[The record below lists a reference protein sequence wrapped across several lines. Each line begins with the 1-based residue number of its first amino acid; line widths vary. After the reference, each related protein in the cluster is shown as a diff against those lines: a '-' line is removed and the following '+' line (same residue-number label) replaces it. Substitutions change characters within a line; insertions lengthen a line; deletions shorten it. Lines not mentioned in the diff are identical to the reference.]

1 MHQSRRSRDIRET
14 PAPAFEEVRLTAVA
28 PRSVDRQLET
38 EAINALRALS
48 IDAVQA
54 ANSGHPGLPLGA
66 APMAYVLFT
75 EFMNFNPQDPAWPN
89 RDRFVLSGGH
99 GSALLYS
106 LLHVTGYD
114 LSLDEVKNFRQLGSK
129 TPGHPERLHTAG
141 VEVTTGPL
149 GQGFANGVGMAIAE
163 RFLAATFNRPGHEII
178 DHYTY
183 GIVSDGDLMEGV
195 SAEAASLAGHL
206 GLGKLIYLYD
216 QNEITLAG
224 TIGVSFS
231 EDVGA
236 RFEALGWHVQA
247 IDGMDTDQVRA
258 ALTAAQA
265 ETERP
270 SLICARTV
278 IGFASPKAD
287 TFVVHGAPLGAEGVT
302 ATKEALGYPLEPA
315 FYVSDEVYDH
325 FRAAGERGAE
335 LEAAWKQAYE
345 SYEQADP
352 DTAKSLTLA
361 LNGELPK
368 GWDSDIPSWE
378 AGAKPIS
385 TRKASGEVINAFAP
399 RVPNFIGGSADLNPS
414 TITQM
419 KNAGDFEAPGSVP
432 DPAAEQ
438 GLSGGGWGYTGRNIH
453 FGVRE
458 HAMGSAANGM
468 AAHGGVI
475 PFTATFLVF
484 ADYMRPPMR
493 LAAISDLK
501 VIFVFTHDSI
511 AVGEDG
517 PTHQPVEQ
525 VFSLRAIPHL
535 VTIRP
540 ADANETADAWR
551 VAMTLAGPV
560 VLIFSRQDLPVLD
573 RSGAWGSVANGAYI
587 LSDSQSDPDVVLIGT
602 GSEVDLC
609 VRAAALLAEH
619 GVSARVVSMP
629 SWELFAEQDAAY
641 RGRVLGPAGTP
652 RVAVE
657 AGVTLGWERYVG
669 ERGAV
674 VGIDR
679 YGASGPGAQV
689 LEHFGFTPEHV
700 AATAL
705 RVLGRK
711 ELAARIDTHK

>member
-1 MHQSRRSRDIRET
+1 LS
-14 PAPAFEEVRLTAVA
+14 AVA
-28 PRSVDRQLET
+28 LPALDRELET
-38 EAINALRALS
+38 EAINALRVLS

-75 EFMNFNPQDPAWPN
+75 EFMHFNPQDPEWPN
-89 RDRFVLSGGH
+89 RDRFVLSAGH

-106 LLHVTGYD
+106 LLFITGYD
-114 LSLDEVKNFRQLGSK
+114 LPLDELKRFRQLGSK
-129 TPGHPERLHTAG
+129 TPGHPERLHAPG
-141 VEVTTGPL
+141 IDVTTGPL

-163 RFLAATFNRPGHEII
+163 RFLATTFNRPGYDVI
-178 DHYTY
+178 DHYIY

-224 TIGVSFS
+224 TIGLSFS
-231 EDVGA
+231 EDIPA
-236 RFEALGWHVQA
+236 RFRAVGWHVQE
-247 IDGMDTDQVRA
+247 IDGMDTDQVRT
-258 ALTAAQA
+258 ALATAQA

-278 IGFASPKAD
+278 IGFGSPKAD
-287 TFVVHGAPLGAEGVT
+287 TFGVHGSPLGAEGVT
-302 ATKEALGYPLEPA
+302 KTKEALGYPLEPA
-315 FYVSDEVYDH
+315 FYVSDNVSAY
-325 FRAAGERGAE
+325 FKAAGERGAE
-335 LEAAWKQAYE
+335 RDAEWQSVFRAYADEYPELAATLSLAWE
-345 SYEQADP
+345 NTLP
-352 DTAKSLTLA
+352 D
-361 LNGELPK
+361 
-368 GWDSDIPSWE
+368 GWDRDLPTWDPGS
-378 AGAKPIS
+378 KPIS

-399 RVPNFIGGSADLNPS
+399 RVPTFIGGSADLNPS
-414 TITQM
+414 TNTAM
-419 KNAGDFEAPGSVP
+419 KGAGDFEP
-432 DPAAEQ
+432 PAAALDPNSEQ
-438 GLSGGGWGYTGRNIH
+438 GLSGGDWGYAGRNIH
-453 FGVRE
+453 FGIRE
-458 HAMGSAANGM
+458 HAMGSSANGM

-484 ADYMRPPMR
+484 ADYMRPPIR
-493 LAAISDLK
+493 LAALSDLK

-525 VFSLRAIPHL
+525 LVSLRAIPKL

-540 ADANETADAWR
+540 ADANETAEAWR
-551 VAMTLAGPV
+551 VAMSLVGPC

-573 RSGAWGSVANGAYI
+573 RSGAWGTVADGAYI
-587 LSDSQSDPDVVLIGT
+587 ISGAEGDPEVVLIGT
-602 GSEVDLC
+602 GSEVDLA
-609 VRAAALLAEH
+609 VRAAALLGEQ
-619 GVSARVVSMP
+619 GLRARVVSMP
-629 SWELFAEQDAAY
+629 SWELFAQRDDAY
-641 RGRVLGPAGTP
+641 RERVLGPAGTP

-657 AGVTLGWERYVG
+657 AGVTLGWERFVG

-679 YGASGPGAQV
+679 YGASGPGGEV
-689 LEHFGFTPEHV
+689 LKHFGFTPQRV

-705 RVLGRK
+705 RVLGQE
-711 ELAARIDTHK
+711 ELAAKIETVDNVR

>member
-1 MHQSRRSRDIRET
+1 
-14 PAPAFEEVRLTAVA
+14 LTAVA
-28 PRSVDRQLET
+28 PRATDRSKALET
-38 EAINALRALS
+38 EAINALRVLS

-66 APMAYVLFT
+66 APMAYVLWT
-75 EFMNFNPQDPAWPN
+75 EFMRYNPEDPHWAN
-89 RDRFVLSGGH
+89 RDRFVLSAGH

-106 LLHVTGYD
+106 LLHITGFD
-114 LSLDEVKNFRQLGSK
+114 LPLEEVKNFRQLDSK
-129 TPGHPERLHTAG
+129 TPGHPERLHTSG

-195 SAEAASLAGHL
+195 AAEAASLAGHL

-224 TIGVSFS
+224 TVNISFS
-231 EDVGA
+231 EDVPA
-236 RFEALGWHVQA
+236 RFRAVGWHVQE

-258 ALTAAQA
+258 ALAAA
-265 ETERP
+265 HEETERP

-278 IGFASPKAD
+278 IGFGSPKAD
-287 TFVVHGAPLGAEGVT
+287 TFGVHGSPLGPEGVT
-302 ATKEALGYPLEPA
+302 KTKEALGYPLEPA
-315 FYVSDEVYDH
+315 FYVSDEVMAH
-325 FRAAGERGAE
+325 FREAGKRGAE
-335 LEAAWKQAYE
+335 LEDAWKQAFAAYE
-345 SYEQADP
+345 KADA
-352 DTAKSLTLA
+352 DAAKSLTLA

-368 GWDSDIPSWE
+368 GWDSDLPSWE
-378 AGAKPIS
+378 AGSKPIS

-399 RVPNFIGGSADLNPS
+399 KVPNFIGGSADLNPS
-414 TITQM
+414 TNTQM
-419 KNAGDFEAPGSVP
+419 KGAGDFGS
-432 DPAAEQ
+432 PAATIDPSAGQ
-438 GLSGGGWGYTGRNIH
+438 GLSGGDWGYAGRNFH
-453 FGVRE
+453 FGIRE

-525 VFSLRAIPHL
+525 LLSLRAIPKL

-540 ADANETADAWR
+540 ADANETAETWQ
-551 VAMTLAGPV
+551 VAMSLDGPCA
-560 VLIFSRQDLPVLD
+560 LLFSRQDLPVLD
-573 RSGAWGSVANGAYI
+573 RTGAWGSVANGAYI
-587 LSDSQSDPDVVLIGT
+587 LSDAQGNPDVVLIGT
-602 GSEVDLC
+602 GSEVDVA
-609 VRAAALLAEH
+609 VRAAAILGEN
-619 GVSARVVSMP
+619 GMRARVVSMP
-629 SWELFAEQDAAY
+629 SWELFARQDEAY
-641 RGRVLGPAGTP
+641 RERVLGPSGTP

-657 AGVTLGWERYVG
+657 AGTTIGWERFVG
-669 ERGAV
+669 ENGAV

-679 YGASGPGAQV
+679 YGASGPGAKV
-689 LEHFGFTPEHV
+689 LEHFGFTPERV

-705 RVLGRK
+705 HLLGK
-711 ELAARIDTHK
+711 DDLATKIGPQ

>member
-1 MHQSRRSRDIRET
+1 M
-14 PAPAFEEVRLTAVA
+14 TAVA
-28 PRSVDRQLET
+28 PPALDRRLET
-38 EAINALRALS
+38 EAINAVRALS

-66 APMAYVLFT
+66 APMAYVLFS
-75 EFMNFNPQDPAWPN
+75 EFLRFNPADPNWPN
-89 RDRFVLSGGH
+89 RDRFVLSAGH

-106 LLHVTGYD
+106 LLHLTGYD
-114 LSLDEVKNFRQLGSK
+114 LPLDEVKNFRQLGSR

-195 SAEAASLAGHL
+195 AAEAASLAGHL

-224 TIGVSFS
+224 TVGISFS
-231 EDVGA
+231 EDVGK
-236 RFEALGWHVQA
+236 RFDAVGWHVQA

-258 ALTAAQA
+258 ALRAAQA

-278 IGFASPKAD
+278 IGFGSPKAA
-287 TFVVHGAPLGAEGVT
+287 TFGVHGAPLGAEGVT
-302 ATKEALGYPLEPA
+302 ATKEALGYPLEPT
-315 FYVSDEVYDH
+315 FYVADEIAAH
-325 FRAAGERGAE
+325 FREPGRRGADA
-335 LEAAWKQAYE
+335 EAAWKEAYRAYE
-345 SYEQADP
+345 AQEPEA
-352 DTAKSLTLA
+352 AAALTLA
-361 LNGELPK
+361 LEGKLPED
-368 GWDSDIPSWE
+368 WDRDLPTWE
-378 AGAKPIS
+378 AGSKPIS

-399 RVPNFIGGSADLNPS
+399 KVPNFIGGSADLNPS
-414 TITQM
+414 TNTQM
-419 KNAGDFEAPGSVP
+419 KGAGDFAAPHAAL
-432 DPAAEQ
+432 DPSAAQ
-438 GLSGGGWGYTGRNIH
+438 GLSSGVWGYAGRNLH

-493 LAAISDLK
+493 LAALSDLK

-517 PTHQPVEQ
+517 PTHEPVEQ
-525 VFSLRAIPHL
+525 LLSLRAIPAL

-551 VAMTLAGPV
+551 VAMTHPGPV

-573 RSGAWGSVANGAYI
+573 RAGARGSVANGAYI
-587 LSDSQSDPDVVLIGT
+587 LAGAEGNPDVVLIGT
-602 GSEVDLC
+602 GSEVDLA
-609 VRAAALLAEH
+609 VRAAALLAQH
-619 GVSARVVSMP
+619 GVSSRVVSMP
-629 SWELFAEQDAAY
+629 SWELFAEQDETY
-641 RGRVLGPAGTP
+641 RERVLGPEGTP

-657 AGVTLGWERYVG
+657 AGVTLGWDRFVG
-669 ERGAV
+669 ARGAV

-679 YGASGPGAQV
+679 YGASGPGAKV
-689 LEHFGFTPEHV
+689 LEHFGFTPQRV
-700 AATAL
+700 AGTAL
-705 RVLGRK
+705 RLLGRDD
-711 ELAARIDTHK
+711 LAATIDPSESA

>member
-1 MHQSRRSRDIRET
+1 LS
-14 PAPAFEEVRLTAVA
+14 AVA
-28 PRSVDRQLET
+28 PPALDRELET
-38 EAINALRALS
+38 EAINALRVLS

-75 EFMNFNPQDPAWPN
+75 EFMHFNPQDPEWPN
-89 RDRFVLSGGH
+89 RDRFVLSAGH

-106 LLHVTGYD
+106 LLYITGYD
-114 LSLDEVKNFRQLGSK
+114 LSLDELKHFRQLGSK
-129 TPGHPERLHTAG
+129 TPGHPERLHAPG
-141 VEVTTGPL
+141 IDVTTGPL

-163 RFLAATFNRPGHEII
+163 RFLATTFNRPGYDVI
-178 DHYTY
+178 DHYIY

-224 TIGVSFS
+224 TIGLSFS
-231 EDVGA
+231 EDIPA
-236 RFEALGWHVQA
+236 RFRAIGWHVQE

-258 ALTAAQA
+258 ALAAAQA

-278 IGFASPKAD
+278 IGFGSPKAD
-287 TFVVHGAPLGAEGVT
+287 TFGVHGAPLGAEGV
-302 ATKEALGYPLEPA
+302 AKTKEALGYPLEPA
-315 FYVSDEVYDH
+315 FYVSDNVAAY
-325 FRAAGERGAE
+325 FKAAGERGAE
-335 LEAAWKQAYE
+335 RDAAWQRLFRAYAE
-345 SYEQADP
+345 EYPELAA
-352 DTAKSLTLA
+352 TLTLA
-361 LNGELPK
+361 FENKLPE
-368 GWDSDIPSWE
+368 GWDSDLPTWE
-378 AGAKPIS
+378 PGSKPIS

-399 RVPNFIGGSADLNPS
+399 RVPTFIGGSADLNPS
-414 TITQM
+414 TNTAM
-419 KNAGDFEAPGSVP
+419 KGAGDFEP
-432 DPAAEQ
+432 PAAVIDPSLEQ
-438 GLSGGGWGYTGRNIH
+438 GLSGGDWGYAGRNIH
-453 FGVRE
+453 FGIRE

-484 ADYMRPPMR
+484 ADYMRPPIR
-493 LAAISDLK
+493 LAALSDLK

-525 VFSLRAIPHL
+525 LISLRAIPKL

-551 VAMTLAGPV
+551 VAMTLKGPC

-573 RSGAWGSVANGAYI
+573 RSGARGTVADGAYI
-587 LSDSQSDPDVVLIGT
+587 ISGEGDPDVVLIGT
-602 GSEVDLC
+602 GSEVDLA
-609 VRAAALLAEH
+609 VRAAGLLGEH
-619 GVSARVVSMP
+619 GVRARVVSMP
-629 SWELFAEQDAAY
+629 SWELFAQRDDAY
-641 RGRVLGPAGTP
+641 RERVLGPIGTP

-657 AGVTLGWERYVG
+657 AGVTLGWERFVG

-679 YGASGPGAQV
+679 YGASGPGSEV
-689 LEHFGFTPEHV
+689 LKHFGFTPQRV

-705 RVLGRK
+705 RVLGQE
-711 ELAARIDTHK
+711 ELAAKIDTAGNLHLHLQ

>member
-1 MHQSRRSRDIRET
+1 LS
-14 PAPAFEEVRLTAVA
+14 AVA
-28 PRSVDRQLET
+28 PPAVDRKLET
-38 EAINALRALS
+38 EAINALRVLS

-75 EFMNFNPQDPAWPN
+75 EFMHFNPRDPEWPN
-89 RDRFVLSGGH
+89 RDRFILSAGH

-106 LLHVTGYD
+106 LLYITGYD
-114 LSLDEVKNFRQLGSK
+114 LSLDELKRFRQLGSK
-129 TPGHPERLHTAG
+129 TPGHPERLHAPG
-141 VEVTTGPL
+141 IDVTTGPL

-163 RFLAATFNRPGHEII
+163 RFLATTFNRPGYDVI
-178 DHYTY
+178 DHYIY

-231 EDVGA
+231 EDIPS
-236 RFEALGWHVQA
+236 RFRAVGWHVQE

-258 ALTAAQA
+258 ALAAAQA

-278 IGFASPKAD
+278 IGFGSPKAD
-287 TFVVHGAPLGAEGVT
+287 TFGVHGAPLGAEGV
-302 ATKEALGYPLEPA
+302 AKTKEALGYPLEPA
-315 FYVSDEVYDH
+315 FYVSDNVAAY

-335 LEAAWKQAYE
+335 KDADWQRVFRTYAEEYPELASTLRLAW
-345 SYEQADP
+345 DNTLP
-352 DTAKSLTLA
+352 D
-361 LNGELPK
+361 
-368 GWDSDIPSWE
+368 GWDSDLPSWE
-378 AGAKPIS
+378 PGSKPIS

-399 RVPNFIGGSADLNPS
+399 RVPTFIGGSADLNPS
-414 TITQM
+414 TNTAM
-419 KNAGDFEAPGSVP
+419 KGAGDFES
-432 DPAAEQ
+432 PAAVLNPSSEQ
-438 GLSGGGWGYTGRNIH
+438 GLSGGDWGYAGRNIH
-453 FGVRE
+453 FGIRE

-484 ADYMRPPMR
+484 ADYMRPPIR
-493 LAAISDLK
+493 LAALSDLK

-517 PTHQPVEQ
+517 PTHEPVEQ
-525 VFSLRAIPHL
+525 LLSLRAIPKL

-551 VAMTLAGPV
+551 VAMSLVGPC

-573 RSGAWGSVANGAYI
+573 RSGAWGTVADGAYI
-587 LSDSQSDPDVVLIGT
+587 ISGAEADPDVVLIGT
-602 GSEVDLC
+602 GSEVDLA
-609 VRAAALLAEH
+609 VGAAALLGEH
-619 GVSARVVSMP
+619 GLRARVVSMP
-629 SWELFAEQDAAY
+629 SWELFDQRDDAF
-641 RGRVLGPAGTP
+641 RERVLGPAGTP

-679 YGASGPGAQV
+679 YGASGPGGEV
-689 LEHFGFTPEHV
+689 LKHFGFTPQRV

-705 RVLGRK
+705 RVLGQE
-711 ELAARIDTHK
+711 ELAVEIETAE

>member
-1 MHQSRRSRDIRET
+1 
-14 PAPAFEEVRLTAVA
+14 LTVVA
-28 PRSVDRQLET
+28 PRELDRELET
-38 EAINALRALS
+38 EAINAIRALS

-75 EFMNFNPQDPAWPN
+75 EFMTFNPENPDWPN
-89 RDRFVLSGGH
+89 RDRFVLSAGH

-106 LLHVTGYD
+106 LLYLTGYD
-114 LSLDEVKNFRQLGSK
+114 LSLDEVKHFRQLGSK

-195 SAEAASLAGHL
+195 AAEAASLAGHL

-216 QNEITLAG
+216 QNEVTLAG

-231 EDVGA
+231 EDIPD
-236 RFEALGWHVQA
+236 RFRALGWHVQE

-258 ALTAAQA
+258 ALEAAQA
-265 ETERP
+265 ETGRP

-278 IGFASPKAD
+278 IGFGSPKAA
-287 TFVVHGAPLGAEGVT
+287 TFGVHGAPLGAEGVT
-302 ATKEALGYPLEPA
+302 ATKEALGYPLEPT
-315 FYVSDEVYDH
+315 FYVADTVAAH
-325 FRAAGERGAE
+325 FREAGQRGAE
-335 LEAAWKQAYE
+335 AEAAWNQAYQE
-345 SYEQADP
+345 YEAAEP
-352 DTAKSLTLA
+352 ETAASLTLA
-361 LNGELPK
+361 LAGELPA
-368 GWDSDIPSWE
+368 GWDSDLPAWE
-378 AGAKPIS
+378 AGSKPIS

-399 RVPNFIGGSADLNPS
+399 KVPNFIGGSADLNPS
-414 TITQM
+414 TNTAM
-419 KNAGDFEAPGSVP
+419 KNQGDFESPLTAP
-432 DPAAEQ
+432 DPGVEQ
-438 GLSGGGWGYTGRNIH
+438 GLSGGAWSYAGRNIH

-458 HAMGSAANGM
+458 HAMGSVANGM

-493 LAAISDLK
+493 LAAISNLK

-525 VFSLRAIPHL
+525 LVSLRAIPQL

-551 VAMTLAGPV
+551 VAMERAGPV

-573 RSGAWGSVANGAYI
+573 RSDAWGEVANGAYI
-587 LSDSQSDPDVVLIGT
+587 LSDPEGDPDVVLIGT
-602 GSEVDLC
+602 GSEVDLA
-609 VRAAALLAEH
+609 VRAAAMLGDH
-619 GVSARVVSMP
+619 GLRARVVSMP
-629 SWELFAEQDAAY
+629 SWELFAEQDASY
-641 RGRVLGPAGTP
+641 RERVLGPAGTP

-657 AGVTLGWERYVG
+657 AGATLGWERFVG
-669 ERGAV
+669 EQGAV

-679 YGASGPGAQV
+679 YGASGPGAKV
-689 LEHFGFTPEHV
+689 LEHFGFTPERV

-705 RVLGRK
+705 RLLGQDD
-711 ELAARIDTHK
+711 LAAQVETV